1 MDKKTPIKSIVT
13 LTLLVLLVLIAGFA
27 LLQMAEPHSSIV
39 IVKNYYACTN
49 NGVVDMSISEWERIA
64 LSQ

>member
-1 MDKKTPIKSIVT
+1 MKMNDKKTILV
-13 LTLLVLLVLIAGFA
+13 LTLLVLLVIIGGFA
-27 LLQMAEPHSSIV
+27 MFQMVEPHQSIIV
-39 IVKNYYACTN
+39 VKNYYACTN